1 MLLAVDSDE
10 TLGARSGASPAVI
23 RRMAGLF
30 RPHRRTLVLASLLL
44 LATTALQLAGPL
56 LIRRA
61 IDVDIRGKSVQGLL
75 ATVALYV
82 AIQAAFLVLN
92 YVQKVRLETMGQ
104 EIILGLRRNLFA
116 RLLAQ
121 PLAFYDKNPVGR
133 LISRVQSDTDALRQ
147 MFATTVVGL
156 VEAVVLFAGMLAV
169 MATVSIRLSL
179 VVAALIPP
187 MIVTA
192 WILAI
197 GGSAR
202 FREVRRKAADI
213 SAFIAERVQGVSL
226 LQAFGRERDS
236 VREMKALNDEKFRVS
251 LRAEWLAV
259 GLFQALFFFE
269 VVGIVAVL
277 WIGGRWVL
285 QGILTL
291 GTLIMFI
298 EYIRRLFEPVMR
310 LSEQLGVM
318 QRAIA
323 AAGRVFGLLDLEP
336 AVQDPARPVA
346 WQGFK
351 EAIEFRNVSFS
362 YFDNG
367 EYALRD
373 VSFTIPRGEKW
384 AIVGA
389 TGGGKSS
396 ILNLLLRF
404 YDPQSGEVRLDGI
417 DARAMTQRD
426 LRRRMALVLQDVYLF
441 PGDVLTNLAPDGECD
456 DPRTE
461 ARLRAA
467 ARIVGAES
475 FIDALPEGFRTPL
488 AERGANLSAGQRQ
501 ILSFARALA
510 ADPEILLLDEAT
522 ASVDPRTEA
531 QIQKALHELLEGR
544 TAIVI
549 AHRLSTV
556 RDADGILVVQGGRIV
571 ERGRHEELLATGGV
585 YADLHALQFQGAAG
599 AGGGGK

>member
-1 MLLAVDSDE
+1 
-10 TLGARSGASPAVI
+10 
-23 RRMAGLF
+23 
-30 RPHRRTLVLASLLL
+30 
-44 LATTALQLAGPL
+44 
-56 LIRRA
+56 
-61 IDVDIRGKSVQGLL
+61 
-75 ATVALYV
+75 
-82 AIQAAFLVLN
+82 
-92 YVQKVRLETMGQ
+92 
-104 EIILGLRRNLFA
+104 
-116 RLLAQ
+116 
-121 PLAFYDKNPVGR
+121 
-133 LISRVQSDTDALRQ
+133 
-147 MFATTVVGL
+147 
-156 VEAVVLFAGMLAV
+156 
-169 MATVSIRLSL
+169 
-179 VVAALIPP
+179 
-187 MIVTA
+187 
-192 WILAI
+192 
-197 GGSAR
+197 
-202 FREVRRKAADI
+202 
-213 SAFIAERVQGVSL
+213 
-226 LQAFGRERDS
+226 
-236 VREMKALNDEKFRVS
+236 
-251 LRAEWLAV
+251 
-259 GLFQALFFFE
+259 
-269 VVGIVAVL
+269 
-277 WIGGRWVL
+277 
-285 QGILTL
+285 
-291 GTLIMFI
+291 
-298 EYIRRLFEPVMR
+298 
-310 LSEQLGVM
+310 
-318 QRAIA
+318 
-323 AAGRVFGLLDLEP
+323 
-336 AVQDPARPVA
+336 VQDPARPVA

-510 ADPEILLLDEAT
+510 AEPEILLLDEAT

-571 ERGRHEELLATGGV
+571 ERGRHDVLLAAGGV

>member
-10 TLGARSGASPAVI
+10 VAGARSGASPAVI

-30 RPHRRTLVLASLLL
+30 RPHRRTLVLATFLL

-61 IDVDIRGKSVQGLL
+61 IDVDIRGKSLRGLL
-75 ATVALYV
+75 ATVGAYV
-82 AIQAAFLVLN
+82 AIQALFLVLN
-92 YVQKVRLETMGQ
+92 YLQKVRLEMMGQ
-104 EIILGLRRNLFA
+104 EIILGLRRDLFA

-121 PLAFYDKNPVGR
+121 PLAFYDRNPVGR

-147 MFATTVVGL
+147 MFATTVVSL
-156 VEAVVLFAGMLAV
+156 VEAMVLFAGMLAV
-169 MATVSIRLSL
+169 MVMVNGRLTL
-179 VVAALIPP
+179 VVAAIIPP
-187 MIVTA
+187 MIATA
-192 WILAI
+192 WILAV

-213 SAFIAERVQGVSL
+213 SAFIAERIQGVSL

-269 VVGIVAVL
+269 VVGIVGVL
-277 WIGGRWVL
+277 WFGGRWVL
-285 QGILTL
+285 SGALTL

-336 AVQDPARPVA
+336 VVKDPEHAVSWAGFAR
-346 WQGFK
+346 
-351 EAIEFRNVSFS
+351 AIEFKNVSFS

-367 EYALRD
+367 EYALRN

-404 YDPQSGEVRLDGI
+404 YDPQAGEVLLDGI

-441 PGDVLTNLAPDGECD
+441 PGDVLANIAPDGVCD

-467 ARIVGAES
+467 ARIVGAEE
-475 FIDALPEGFRTPL
+475 FIEALPEDFRTPI

-522 ASVDPRTEA
+522 ASVDPKTES
-531 QIQKALHELLEGR
+531 QIQRALHELLEGR

-571 ERGRHEELLATGGV
+571 ERGRHDELLAAGGV
-585 YADLHALQFQGAAG
+585 YADLHALQFQGAG
-599 AGGGGK
+599 GGGGGGK